1 LWQDIIMA
9 EAARRDLTADE
20 LKVYDRQVRVWGLEK
35 QKRMLQSKILFFSL
49 EGTNSEVLKN
59 CVLAGV
65 GGCTIVE
72 DSIVTQE
79 NVDSHF
85 YLSPSHIGQK
95 WSEVALKY
103 FHAMNPN
110 VELEIR
116 TKKSILEDENA
127 LNGFTIVS
135 MCNQDLDFQKK
146 FSAKCRELGI
156 AYFYSR
162 SCGLYATAFC
172 DCIEF
177 QWSKKI
183 MRERKQSAVM
193 DVDAMDVEQE
203 DTEMEV
209 RLSKNTYPSFESVCE
224 CKIQKLRK
232 RTKFSP
238 VLFITVQAFEQALS
252 SGSSITKETIVQN
265 IQANCQARGMDAK
278 EVVDVALIDK
288 LLTTFD
294 CNIGM
299 VNAWL
304 AGYISNSVI
313 TCIQRDDKH
322 PPFFNIYAL
331 DAFGSII
338 SQYRM
343 GDCEVKV
350 LSDQSS

>member
-1 LWQDIIMA
+1 
-9 EAARRDLTADE
+9 
-20 LKVYDRQVRVWGLEK
+20 
-35 QKRMLQSKILFFSL
+35 
-49 EGTNSEVLKN
+49 
-59 CVLAGV
+59 
-65 GGCTIVE
+65 
-72 DSIVTQE
+72 
-79 NVDSHF
+79 
-85 YLSPSHIGQK
+85 
-95 WSEVALKY
+95 
-103 FHAMNPN
+103 MNPN

-183 MRERKQSAVM
+183 LRERKQSAVM

-252 SGSSITKETIVQN
+252 SGSSIT
-265 IQANCQARGMDAK
+265 K